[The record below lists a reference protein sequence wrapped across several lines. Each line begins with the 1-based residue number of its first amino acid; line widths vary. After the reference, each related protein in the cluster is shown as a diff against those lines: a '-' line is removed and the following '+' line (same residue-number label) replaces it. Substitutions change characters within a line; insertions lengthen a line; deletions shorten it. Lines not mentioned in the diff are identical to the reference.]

1 MNRKMGRLTAGL
13 MAATLAVSLGA
24 CGKKE
29 RDGEQREGQQGAR
42 AQERQRN
49 TTEISMSSL
58 AGEWGFDP
66 EEMRAAF
73 RDQME
78 QDLAAIE
85 DPAQRE
91 QMRAQMQ
98 MFEQM
103 MMGPM
108 IEAISGTIVTLN
120 ADGTMTATLVNPEGD
135 SETAS
140 GVWTFDGRD
149 VTLSAGADG
158 EPKEDLKG
166 RVIDIDT
173 MEVNLEDI
181 GESGVMARLR
191 RRS

>member
-13 MAATLAVSLGA
+13 MVATLAVSLGA

-29 RDGEQREGQQGAR
+29 REGEQREGQQGSR
-42 AQERQRN
+42 TQERQRT
-49 TTEISMSSL
+49 TTEITTATL

-66 EEMRAAF
+66 EEMRQAF

-78 QDLAAIE
+78 QDLAAVE

-91 QMRAQMQ
+91 QMQAEMR

-108 IEAISGTIVTLN
+108 VEAISGTVVTLN
-120 ADGTMTATLVNPEGD
+120 ADGTMTATLINPEGD

-149 VTLSAGADG
+149 ITLSAGADG
-158 EPKEDLKG
+158 EPRDDLKG

-173 MEVNLEDI
+173 IEVNIEDI
-181 GESGVMARLR
+181 GDSGVMARLR
-191 RRS
+191 RRT